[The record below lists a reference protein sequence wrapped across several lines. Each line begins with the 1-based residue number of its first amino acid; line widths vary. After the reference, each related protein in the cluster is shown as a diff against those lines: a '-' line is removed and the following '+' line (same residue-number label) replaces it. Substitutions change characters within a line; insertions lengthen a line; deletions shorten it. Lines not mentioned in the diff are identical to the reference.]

1 MNLLDTASLVVTPNG
16 YKASKLYSIIP
27 SDGTGDMTFA
37 RTGDTATRVNSSGL
51 IETVLANKPRL
62 DYLGGTCPKLL
73 LEPQRTNIAL
83 QSQDISSAS
92 WSKFHSPTILTN
104 VAVAPDGTTTAD
116 SIQSDGSTDE
126 QIIYQDYSVSANST
140 NTFSLFVKKATS
152 KTNFG
157 GMRIFY
163 YGGTLK
169 NVYVAFDEV
178 NGTLTNLTSSTITPN
193 LKVEDYGTYW
203 RFIVA
208 ATDNGSNTLIRINV
222 YGFISTNG
230 TTQQGTGAGSARTI
244 WGAQLEAGAYATS
257 YIPTTTASVT
267 RTADVCSKTSATA
280 LIGQTEGTMFWDGII
295 SNAGSNVILNLT
307 LNGTNDRYLEITTGL
322 QIRYIEYSTT
332 TQANIATV
340 GNYVTLG
347 NRYKIAAAYK
357 ANDFVLYVNG
367 VQIGTD
373 TSGTVFAAD
382 KVYNGYYTSGFQGLI
397 KNNSIALWKTRLTNQ
412 ELVTLTTI

>member
-62 DYLGGTCPKLL
+62 DYLGSSCPKLL
-73 LEPQRTNIAL
+73 LEPQRTNVAL

-178 NGTLTNLTSSTITPN
+178 NGTLTNLTSSTITPT

-230 TTQQGTGAGSARTI
+230 TTQQGTGSGSARTI

-267 RTADVCSKTSATA
+267 RNADSCSKTGISS
-280 LIGQTEGTMFWDGII
+280 LIGQTEGTFFLDININSRLSFTYFFVRNFAETNYIGFAIDNTKI
-295 SNAGSNVILNLT
+295 RAEVSNSGSV
-307 LNGTNDRYLEITTGL
+307 
-322 QIRYIEYSTT
+322 
-332 TQANIATV
+332 
-340 GNYVTLG
+340 
-347 NRYKIAAAYK
+347 IAAIDFASTSTGRFKLAIAYK
-357 ANDFVLYVNG
+357 ANDFVFYLNG
-367 VQIGTD
+367 SLIGTD
-373 TSGTVFAAD
+373 TSGTVPTCDIFTMY
-382 KVYNGYYTSGFQGLI
+382 YNAT
-397 KNNSIALWKTRLTNQ
+397 NSFGINSSAIWKTRLQNA
-412 ELVTLTTI
+412 ELATLTTL